1 MWLWCRCGVPGLW
14 TNVGIGTCVPPYS
27 PSPDTC
33 PWPKSPSYMDRCPF
47 AEYWPQ
53 TKSPNLSDRFLV
65 SFSFLSLSRRRLH
78 FFRLRWNAT
87 QFTESDPHEVVATVV
102 AELQLNICN
111 RYERCYSSSAWLPR
125 IESSRVELNRI
136 LFLANH
142 PSRRDQKS
150 VLPFGESF
158 WATPSPVPYM
168 PIVENMTASTEPE
181 VHEIITNTAR
191 EWLSHDR

>member
-1 MWLWCRCGVPGLW
+1 MWLWCAWSLDECWHWHLCSTVFTVSGYVPLAEI
-14 TNVGIGTCVPPYS
+14 TIV
-27 PSPDTC
+27 
-33 PWPKSPSYMDRCPF
+33 DRCPF

-53 TKSPNLSDRFLV
+53 TKSANLSDRFLV

-78 FFRLRWNAT
+78 FFRLRWNAM
-87 QFTESDPHEVVATVV
+87 QFRESDLHEVVATVV

-142 PSRRDQKS
+142 PSRRDVKS

-168 PIVENMTASTEPE
+168 PIVENMTASTKPE